1 MAVRSR
7 RASSASRRSCLAS
20 TSACRASWAAYDLAP
35 GVVVA
40 RQELLARVVDPS
52 QWVAEAYVDE
62 EDVRRLR
69 VGAKARVYLQGL
81 STEVMDA
88 TVQQIDSAPLTHLPA
103 EMLADR
109 FGGPLLTVEEGQQ
122 LKPRQPLYR
131 VRLSLQQNPRTEQ
144 VRLAGF
150 SIEGERAS
158 VLGRIQRSAL
168 GALMLQASF

>member
-1 MAVRSR
+1 MGPSPPIWPANSLRSR
-7 RASSASRRSCLAS
+7 LLIALAWS
-20 TSACRASWAAYDLAP
+20 P
-35 GVVVA
+35 H
-40 RQELLARVVDPS
+40 
-52 QWVAEAYVDE
+52 
-62 EDVRRLR
+62 
-69 VGAKARVYLQGL
+69 
-81 STEVMDA
+81 
-88 TVQQIDSAPLTHLPA
+88 QQIDSAPLTHLPA